1 MRLKMD
7 KTLQINGFKAAAVK
21 AGIRGKDRLDLSLLV
36 CDRTAAAAGI
46 FTTNLVK
53 AAPVM
58 LDQERLSSGKARA
71 ILINASIANAC
82 TGAEGLSKAIRC
94 AELAA
99 AELGCAPEEVLV
111 ASTGVIGE
119 QLDLSCFEKHMASL
133 VKNLRSD
140 GFAEVSRAIMT
151 TDTVPKTAV
160 REVVLDGTAVRLIGM
175 AKGAGMIKPNMA
187 TMLAFVLT
195 DAALPDDL
203 LREMLAEAGSRSF
216 NRITVDGDT
225 STNDSL
231 MLLASGAAGNP
242 PLLQGTPAVAA
253 FRATLNE
260 LVLDLALQI
269 VRDGEGATKL
279 ITIRVAGA
287 ASESEARLAA
297 ETVAESKLVKT
308 AFFGEDANWGR
319 IIAALGRSGA
329 AFDQL
334 RVDIAFDE
342 AQMVRE
348 GLGQGKAVE
357 AEATKVLKQRE
368 FSVNIDLH
376 QGEGTWEIYT
386 CDLSIDY
393 VKINADYRS

>member
-1 MRLKMD
+1 MD
-7 KTLQINGFKAAAVK
+7 NLQVKGFQAAAVR

-36 CDRTAAAAGI
+36 GDQPAAAAGI

-53 AAPVM
+53 AAPVL
-58 LDQERLSSGKARA
+58 LDQERLKSGKARA

-82 TGAEGLSKAIRC
+82 TGAEGLAKARRC

-119 QLDLSCFEKHMASL
+119 QLDLTCFEKHMAGL
-133 VKNLRSD
+133 VGALRPN
-140 GFAEVSRAIMT
+140 GFEEVSQAIMT
-151 TDTVPKTAV
+151 TDTVPKSAV
-160 REVVLDGTAVRLIGM
+160 REVALGGIPVKLIGL

-195 DAALPDDL
+195 DAAISAEL
-203 LREMLAEAGSRSF
+203 LQGMLAEAGARSF

-231 MLLASGAAGNP
+231 FVLASGAAGNV
-242 PLLQGTPAVAA
+242 PLQPGSPATEVFKSA
-253 FRATLNE
+253 LND

-269 VRDGEGATKL
+269 VKDGEGATKL
-279 ITIRVAGA
+279 IKITVKGA
-287 ASESEARLAA
+287 ATEAEARLAA
-297 ETVAESKLVKT
+297 ETVAESKLTKT

-329 AFDQL
+329 SFDQL
-334 RVDIAFDE
+334 KVEIAFDGVV
-342 AQMVRE
+342 MVRQ

-368 FSVNIDLH
+368 FAVNIDLRN
-376 QGEGTWEIYT
+376 GPASWEVYT

>member
-1 MRLKMD
+1 MAEN
-7 KTLQINGFKAAAVK
+7 LQVKGFKAAAIK
-21 AGIRGKDRLDLSLLV
+21 AGIRGRDRLDLALLV
-36 CDRTAAAAGI
+36 CDKSAVAAGI

-53 AAPVM
+53 AAPVL
-58 LDQERLSSGKARA
+58 LDMERVATGQARA
-71 ILINASIANAC
+71 ILVNASIANAC
-82 TGAEGLSKAIRC
+82 TGAEGLVKAKRC

-111 ASTGVIGE
+111 CSTGVIGE
-119 QLDLSCFEKHMASL
+119 QLDTNCFEKHMAPL
-133 VKNLRSD
+133 VQGLRPE
-140 GFAEVSRAIMT
+140 GFVEVSRAIMT
-151 TDTVPKTAV
+151 TDTVPKTSV
-160 REVVLDGTAVRLIGM
+160 REVVLGGVPVRLIGL

-195 DAALPDDL
+195 DVVIEAGL
-203 LREMLAEAGSRSF
+203 LQEMLAEAGSRSF
-216 NRITVDGDT
+216 NRITIDGDT

-231 MLLASGAAGNP
+231 IILANGLAGNA
-242 PLLQGTPAVAA
+242 PLTKGSQAA
-253 FRATLNE
+253 ETFRTALHE

-279 ITIRVAGA
+279 ITIRVNGA
-287 ASESEARLAA
+287 ANEAEAMLAA
-297 ETVAESKLVKT
+297 DTVAESKLVKT

-329 AFDQL
+329 NFDQL
-334 RVDIAFDE
+334 KVDIAFDGVL
-342 AQMVRE
+342 MVKE
-348 GLGQGKAVE
+348 GLGQGKERE

-368 FSVNIDLH
+368 FAVNIDLH
-376 QGEGTWEIYT
+376 QGNGAWEVYT

>member
-1 MRLKMD
+1 M
-7 KTLQINGFKAAAVK
+7 
-21 AGIRGKDRLDLSLLV
+21 
-36 CDRTAAAAGI
+36 
-46 FTTNLVK
+46 
-53 AAPVM
+53 
-58 LDQERLSSGKARA
+58 
-71 ILINASIANAC
+71 
-82 TGAEGLSKAIRC
+82 GL
-94 AELAA
+94 
-99 AELGCAPEEVLV
+99 
-111 ASTGVIGE
+111 
-119 QLDLSCFEKHMASL
+119 
-133 VKNLRSD
+133 
-140 GFAEVSRAIMT
+140 
-151 TDTVPKTAV
+151 
-160 REVVLDGTAVRLIGM
+160 

-195 DAALPDDL
+195 DAAVPVDL

-216 NRITVDGDT
+216 NRITIDGDT

-231 MLLASGAAGNP
+231 LLLASGAAGNA
-242 PLLQGTPAVAA
+242 PLQAGTPAAA
-253 FRATLNE
+253 IFRDALNE

-287 ASESEARLAA
+287 ATEAEARLAA

-329 AFDQL
+329 SFDQ
-334 RVDIAFDE
+334 RKVDIAFDGVP
-342 AQMVRE
+342 MVKG

-357 AEATKVLKQRE
+357 VEATRVLKQRE
-368 FSVNIDLH
+368 FAVNINLH
-376 QGEGTWEIYT
+376 QGEATWEVYT

>member
-1 MRLKMD
+1 MSESLTVK
-7 KTLQINGFKAAAVK
+7 GFKAAAVK
-21 AGIRGKDRLDLSLLV
+21 AGIRGRDRLDLALLV
-36 CDRTAAAAGI
+36 CDKSATAAGI

-53 AAPVM
+53 AAPVL
-58 LDQERLSSGKARA
+58 LDVERVATGKARA
-71 ILINASIANAC
+71 ILVNASIANAC
-82 TGAEGLSKAIRC
+82 TGAEGLAKAKQC

-111 ASTGVIGE
+111 CSTGVIGE
-119 QLDLSCFEKHMASL
+119 QLDTSCFEKHMAPLVQSL
-133 VKNLRSD
+133 RPE

-160 REVVLDGTAVRLIGM
+160 REVSLGGVPVRLMGL
-175 AKGAGMIKPNMA
+175 AKGAGMIAPNMA

-195 DAALPDDL
+195 DVAIEAGL
-203 LREMLAEAGSRSF
+203 LQEMLAAAGARSF
-216 NRITVDGDT
+216 NRITIDGDT

-231 MLLASGAAGNP
+231 IALASGLAANA
-242 PLLQGTPAVAA
+242 PLLAGSPEAES
-253 FRATLNE
+253 FRAALHE

-279 ITIRVAGA
+279 IIIRVNGA
-287 ASESEARLAA
+287 ANESEARLAA
-297 ETVAESKLVKT
+297 DTVAESKLVKT

-329 AFDQL
+329 NFDQL
-334 RVDIAFDE
+334 KVDISFDGVL
-342 AQMVRE
+342 MVKD
-348 GLGQGKAVE
+348 GLGQGKERE

-368 FSVNIDLH
+368 FAVNIDLH
-376 QGEGTWEIYT
+376 QGNGAWEVYT

>member
-1 MRLKMD
+1 MVES
-7 KTLQINGFKAAAVK
+7 LQVKGFKAAAVK
-21 AGIRGKDRLDLSLLV
+21 AGIRGRDRLDLALLV
-36 CDRTAAAAGI
+36 CDKSATAAGI

-53 AAPVM
+53 AAPVL
-58 LDQERLSSGKARA
+58 LDMERLASGSGRA
-71 ILINASIANAC
+71 ILVNASIANAC
-82 TGAEGLSKAIRC
+82 TGKEGLAKAKRC

-99 AELGCAPEEVLV
+99 AELGCKAEEVLV
-111 ASTGVIGE
+111 CSTGVIGE
-119 QLDLSCFEKHMASL
+119 QLDTCCFEKHMAPL
-133 VKNLRSD
+133 VQGLRPE

-160 REVVLDGTAVRLIGM
+160 REVDLGGVVVRLMGL

-195 DAALPDDL
+195 DVAIEAGL
-203 LREMLAEAGSRSF
+203 LQEMLAEAGSRSF
-216 NRITVDGDT
+216 NRITIDGDT

-231 MLLASGAAGNP
+231 IVLASGLAGNA
-242 PLLQGTPAVAA
+242 PLVAGTPAAEI
-253 FRATLNE
+253 FRAALND

-279 ITIRVAGA
+279 ITIRVGGA
-287 ASESEARLAA
+287 ANESEARLAA
-297 ETVAESKLVKT
+297 DTVAESKLVKT

-329 AFDQL
+329 SFDQL
-334 RVDIAFDE
+334 KVDISFDGVL
-342 AQMVRE
+342 MVKE
-348 GLGQGKAVE
+348 GLGQGKTAE
-357 AEATKVLKQRE
+357 AEATKILKQRE
-368 FSVNIDLH
+368 FAVNIDLH
-376 QGEGTWEIYT
+376 QGNGAWEVYT